1 MSTHGHTKR
10 ISPHA
15 QTRGGERRAGCMPG
29 TGYRIRTLQSYK
41 PWFSWWNT
49 QRIYR
54 FRCEQRQPPY
64 PAPFPARYDACQY
77 QNRQCL
83 ARFRPSAQVALGWLL
98 QKAPWIV
105 PIPGT
110 TKLSHLEENLRTFDF
125 NLSSKEWHELENA
138 VAAIP
143 VMGDRY
149 NAEQQRQ
156 VGR

>member
-83 ARFRPSAQVALGWLL
+83 ARFRPSARNDIGASGTRLAATESSVDCSHSRNDQIVA
-98 QKAPWIV
+98 
-105 PIPGT
+105 
-110 TKLSHLEENLRTFDF
+110 S
-125 NLSSKEWHELENA
+125 
-138 VAAIP
+138 
-143 VMGDRY
+143 
-149 NAEQQRQ
+149 
-156 VGR
+156 

>member
-1 MSTHGHTKR
+1 MT
-10 ISPHA
+10 
-15 QTRGGERRAGCMPG
+15 
-29 TGYRIRTLQSYK
+29 
-41 PWFSWWNT
+41 
-49 QRIYR
+49 
-54 FRCEQRQPPY
+54 
-64 PAPFPARYDACQY
+64 
-77 QNRQCL
+77 
-83 ARFRPSAQVALGWLL
+83 SAQVALGWLL

-125 NLSSKEWHELENA
+125 DVPAEDWHELERA

-143 VMGDRY
+143 VQGNRY